1 MTMAVIAVWD
11 LQDISFTGTPFHSN
25 ATADLSDVGTSF
37 VIGSGPQ
44 HLEVT
49 DDEGIFEDAD
59 SSQDLT
65 NSTTLGGTTFAA
77 GTEVEN
83 EYSYIVRPVGG
94 ATDGSEDVTIYAFEV
109 SGDVLGMASDG
120 YLTPGVTYEI
130 IARDS
135 SDPQVAYADMFVC
148 FGAGMRIQTPDGPR
162 RVETLRVGDRVMTR
176 DHGPRPILWRG
187 ASVVPGRGSQAA
199 ICFGP
204 QARLALG
211 ASAGGELP
219 DGGLITSPHHRM
231 FWTDADLGPRL
242 VPAKAFVG
250 WKDVRRL
257 PRARQTYVH
266 LLLERHVL
274 VRAEGIWCESFNP
287 GPQALRQLSPNQ
299 RAEVMT
305 LCPEARDSRAFRD
318 LFPVERVGPFRRR
331 LGLAPLRLHAGAERS
346 VHRPEGTQKQA
357 PHDARPVV

>member
-1 MTMAVIAVWD
+1 MAVIAVWD
-11 LQDISFTGTPFHSN
+11 LQDISFTGTPFQSN

-37 VIGSGPQ
+37 VINTGPQ
-44 HLEVT
+44 HLEIT
-49 DDEGIFEDAD
+49 DDEGMFEDGD
-59 SSQDLT
+59 SSQDF
-65 NSTTLGGTTFAA
+65 TTSSMLGGTTFAA

-94 ATDGSEDVTIYAFEV
+94 ATDGTEDVTIYAFEV

-148 FGAGMRIQTPDGPR
+148 FGAGMRIQTPDGAR
-162 RVETLRVGDRVMTR
+162 RVETLRMGEAVTTR
-176 DHGPRPILWRG
+176 DHGPLPILWCG
-187 ASVVPGRGSQAA
+187 VSTVPGQGSQAA

-211 ASAGGELP
+211 ASIGP
-219 DGGLITSPHHRM
+219 DPPGGGLITSPHHRM
-231 FWTDADLGPRL
+231 FWKDVDLGPRL

-257 PRARQTYVH
+257 PCVRQTYVH

-274 VRAEGIWCESFNP
+274 LRAEGLWCESFNP
-287 GPQALRQLSPNQ
+287 GPQALRQLSPDQ
-299 RAEVMT
+299 RADVMA
-305 LCPEARDSRAFRD
+305 LCPRAHSSRAFRD

-331 LGLAPLRLHAGAERS
+331 LGLAPIRA
-346 VHRPEGTQKQA
+346 
-357 PHDARPVV
+357 